1 MQIKREKPNRVY
13 SFVAQ
18 FPGENTAC
26 HKGPHRGSDQ
36 SIIRQKGDVGNKHL
50 YRGFCGKESMRQGK
64 QVWDSLTG
72 ISSSGSGADR
82 LSLVVWHLA
91 LGQLKQVYGVLE
103 YDHAI

>member
-1 MQIKREKPNRVY
+1 MPQRTTQGKR
-13 SFVAQ
+13 
-18 FPGENTAC
+18 PGQSL
-26 HKGPHRGSDQ
+26 GRRGMWGTSTF
-36 SIIRQKGDVGNKHL
+36 

-64 QVWDSLTG
+64 EVWDSLTG

-103 YDHAI
+103 YDHPI